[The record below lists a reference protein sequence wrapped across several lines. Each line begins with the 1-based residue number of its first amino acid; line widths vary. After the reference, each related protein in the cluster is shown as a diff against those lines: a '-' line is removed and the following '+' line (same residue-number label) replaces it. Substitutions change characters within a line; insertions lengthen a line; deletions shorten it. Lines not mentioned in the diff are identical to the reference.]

1 MTATH
6 SLEPLIAVY
15 RTKSLRRY
23 GLSRVT
29 QLEHALQGGLL
40 AEQENCAAHLIV
52 ATLLHDIGHMIHD
65 LGEAPAAE
73 GVDDC
78 HQRLG
83 ADYLARWF
91 GPEVT
96 MPVRLHVAAKRYLCH
111 AEAGYEGGL
120 SDDSVRSLRLQ
131 GGPMSAD
138 EAERFRRTPGFEDA
152 IQLRRYDERAKVAG
166 MQTPPFDHFL
176 RYITICA
183 SPG

>member
-1 MTATH
+1 MTAQ
-6 SLEPLIAVY
+6 LPLDPLIAIY
-15 RTKSLRRY
+15 RTKSQRRY

-40 AEQENCAAHLIV
+40 AEQEHCAAHLIV

-73 GVDDC
+73 GVDDK

-83 ADYLARWF
+83 ADYLGRWF
-91 GPEVT
+91 GAEVT
-96 MPVRLHVAAKRYLCH
+96 TPVRLHVAAKRYLCH
-111 AEAGYEGGL
+111 AEAGYEASL

-138 EAERFRRTPGFEDA
+138 EADRFRATPGFEDA
-152 IQLRRYDERAKVAG
+152 IRLRRYDERAKVSG
-166 MQTPPFDHFL
+166 LNTPPFDHFL

-183 SPG
+183 SQG